1 MSYIIKST
9 SPFVSIKLTEIGRTQ
24 LALGKLNFSYWAI
37 GDSEIN
43 YAREAIV
50 DANPTN
56 VTLSATSVIFRPF
69 DKQPNL
75 KSFVLP
81 STTTDP
87 LQVVDSSIIS
97 VVRSVVN
104 NQADTKGFFDYTG
117 GTFNTKTGSTYVKY
131 TSYNSPTAVG
141 SSIFSGTTKLF
152 INTTGITTGDYVL
165 IKYSS
170 YKASLSGGT
179 LTANSNDKPL
189 QNLWYK
195 IQSMSAS
202 STGYYV
208 DLDRKLPNFN
218 LSNFSGYSQVFV
230 YGGGEVNNTFGAD
243 SQTAY
248 WDSNTLSFDSLC
260 PINCE
265 EVPVWNMNNV
275 WCETLA
281 GVTGLTTTKIY
292 EDYTKY
298 GSYPYLGSKYPYF
311 GLACVS
317 NASASQLTTQACDS
331 PGLSSVDDVVKS
343 ISILHYTNNMVSSIY
358 GEFFY
363 TDTANNKYLYID
375 LPDLMYH
382 RRDFASG
389 FGTEMGM
396 RFIASGSTK
405 VMDTDLQYIDL
416 IEDPTRIPSS
426 EIPLVVGKIFP
437 QLKTVVIHDDEIV
450 AAISYKSNRNWTL
463 PELKA
468 TLSAPSGGTSTGV
481 LGVNETMYLTYT
493 LDNLGVTSGFTSALP
508 CQKYIKITNTT
519 SAAKDIQFIINNT
532 DFLPYMR
539 KIESVGYD
547 GYGFYA
553 YNFKLLYQKVT
564 NITDRPDPALWKQL
578 DYTSTAI
585 TSVSGQTISPTLLET
600 QTPLTNGFVLDL
612 IKDASSTTF
621 VLDNLVSYVP
631 NITPNNLQ
639 FGDERFFYGNLN
651 THIGAT
657 IFKTIFDI
665 RVNSSQFNSTTNIT
679 RSSDVTTN
687 PSNIKVSEVG
697 IYDSDKN
704 LVCIGKL
711 STPVA
716 LANNNTITL
725 ELSIDF

>member
-24 LALGKLNFSYWAI
+24 IALGKLNFAYWAI

-43 YAREAIV
+43 YSREALV

-56 VTLSATSVIFRPF
+56 VTLSATSTIFRPF

-87 LQVVDSSIIS
+87 LQVIDSSIIS

-104 NQADTKGFFDYTG
+104 NQAETRGFFDNSG
-117 GTFNTKTGSTYVKY
+117 STFTTKTDSKYVKY
-131 TSYNSPTAVG
+131 SSYNSPTAVG
-141 SSIFSGTTKLF
+141 SSIFSGTTNLY
-152 INTTGITTGDYVL
+152 IDSTDIETGDYVL
-165 IKYSS
+165 IKYSR
-170 YKASLSGGT
+170 YKSAISGGT
-179 LTANSNDKPL
+179 LDANSNDKPL

-195 IQSMSAS
+195 IQSKTPYL
-202 STGYYV
+202 TGYNV
-208 DLDRKLPNFN
+208 VLDRNLPNFN
-218 LSNFSGYSQVFV
+218 LSNFSGYSQFFV
-230 YGGGEVNNTFGAD
+230 YGGGEVYNTFGSD
-243 SQTAY
+243 TKTAY

-260 PINCE
+260 LINCND
-265 EVPVWNMNNV
+265 VPVWNMNNV

-281 GVTGLTTTKIY
+281 GVTGLTTTKLY

-311 GLACVS
+311 GLPCVS
-317 NASASQLTTQACDS
+317 NASAAQLTNQACDT
-331 PGLSSVDDVVKS
+331 PGRSAVDDVVKS
-343 ISILHYTNNMVSSIY
+343 ISILHYSNNMISNVY

-363 TDTANNKYLYID
+363 TDTSNNKYLYID

-396 RFIASGSTK
+396 RFIGSGSTK
-405 VMDTDLQYIDL
+405 VMDSDLQYIDL

-426 EIPLVVGKIFP
+426 ETPLVVGKIFP

-450 AAISYKSNRNWTL
+450 AAMSYKSNRNWTL
-463 PELKA
+463 PELSA
-468 TLSAPSGGTSTGV
+468 TLSAPSGGTSTGI

-493 LDNLGVTSGFTSALP
+493 LDNLGITSGFTSPLP
-508 CQKYIKITNTT
+508 CQKYVKITNTT
-519 SAAKDIQFIINNT
+519 SAAKDIQFIINNI
-532 DFLPYMR
+532 DLLPYMR
-539 KIESVGYD
+539 KIENVGHD

-564 NITDRPDPALWKQL
+564 NIADRPDPALWKQF

-585 TSVSGQTISPTLLET
+585 TGVSGETINPTLLET
-600 QTPLTNGFVLDL
+600 QTPLTNGYILDL

-651 THIGAT
+651 TYIGAT

-679 RSSDVTTN
+679 RSSDTTTN
-687 PSNIKVSEVG
+687 PPSIKVSEVG

-716 LANNNTITL
+716 LTNNNTITL

>member
-281 GVTGLTTTKIY
+281 GVTGLTTTKLY

-317 NASASQLTTQACDS
+317 NASASQLTTQACDT

-405 VMDTDLQYIDL
+405 VMDTDLQYID
-416 IEDPTRIPSS
+416 
-426 EIPLVVGKIFP
+426 
-437 QLKTVVIHDDEIV
+437 
-450 AAISYKSNRNWTL
+450 
-463 PELKA
+463 
-468 TLSAPSGGTSTGV
+468 
-481 LGVNETMYLTYT
+481 
-493 LDNLGVTSGFTSALP
+493 
-508 CQKYIKITNTT
+508 
-519 SAAKDIQFIINNT
+519 
-532 DFLPYMR
+532 
-539 KIESVGYD
+539 
-547 GYGFYA
+547 
-553 YNFKLLYQKVT
+553 
-564 NITDRPDPALWKQL
+564 
-578 DYTSTAI
+578 
-585 TSVSGQTISPTLLET
+585 
-600 QTPLTNGFVLDL
+600 
-612 IKDASSTTF
+612 
-621 VLDNLVSYVP
+621 
-631 NITPNNLQ
+631 
-639 FGDERFFYGNLN
+639 
-651 THIGAT
+651 
-657 IFKTIFDI
+657 
-665 RVNSSQFNSTTNIT
+665 
-679 RSSDVTTN
+679 
-687 PSNIKVSEVG
+687 
-697 IYDSDKN
+697 
-704 LVCIGKL
+704 
-711 STPVA
+711 
-716 LANNNTITL
+716 
-725 ELSIDF
+725 

>member
-43 YAREAIV
+43 YGREAIV
-50 DANPTN
+50 DANPTD

-75 KSFVLP
+75 KSFILP
-81 STTTDP
+81 STTSDP

-104 NQADTKGFFDYTG
+104 NQADTKGFFDYSG
-117 GTFNTKTGSTYVKY
+117 GTFTTKTGSTYVKY
-131 TSYNSPTAVG
+131 TSFNDPSAVG
-141 SSIFSGTTKLF
+141 SSIFSGTTRLY
-152 INTTGITTGDYVL
+152 INSTGITTGDYVL
-165 IKYSS
+165 IKYSN
-170 YKASLSGGT
+170 YKGTLSGGT

-195 IQSMSAS
+195 IQSMTAAT
-202 STGYYV
+202 TGYYV
-208 DLDRKLPNFN
+208 NLDRQLPNFN
-218 LSNFSGYSQVFV
+218 LSNFSGYSQIFV
-230 YGGGEVNNTFGAD
+230 YGGGEVNDTFGAET
-243 SQTAY
+243 QTAY

-260 PINCE
+260 PVNCE

-281 GVTGLTTTKIY
+281 GVTGLSTTNLY

-298 GSYPYLGSKYPYF
+298 GSYSYLGSKYPYF
-311 GLACVS
+311 NLPCISSA
-317 NASASQLTTQACDS
+317 NAIQLTNQACDT
-331 PGLSSVDDVVKS
+331 PGKSVLDDVTKS
-343 ISILHYTNNMVSSIY
+343 ISIIHYTNNMVSSIY

-363 TDTANNKYLYID
+363 TDIVNNKYLYLD

-389 FGTEMGM
+389 FGTQMGM
-396 RFIASGSTK
+396 RFIGSGITNA
-405 VMDTDLQYIDL
+405 MDNGLEYIDL

-426 EIPLVVGKIFP
+426 ETPLVVGKIFP
-437 QLKTVVIHDDEIV
+437 QLKTVVFHDDEIV
-450 AAISYKSNRNWTL
+450 AAMSYKSNRNWTL
-463 PELKA
+463 PELTA
-468 TLSAPSGGTSTGV
+468 TLSAPSGGTSTGI
-481 LGVNETMYLTYT
+481 LGVNETMYLTYS
-493 LDNLGVTSGFTSALP
+493 LDNLGVSSGFTSALP

-519 SAAKDIQFIINNT
+519 STAKDVQFMINSV
-532 DFLPYMR
+532 DLLPYMR
-539 KIESVGYD
+539 KLEDVSYD
-547 GYGFYA
+547 GYGFHA
-553 YNFKLLYQKVT
+553 YKFKLLYQIVT
-564 NITDRPDPALWKQL
+564 NINDRPDSGLWKQL

-585 TSVSGQTISPTLLET
+585 TGVSGETINPSLLEV
-600 QTPLTNGFVLDL
+600 QIPLTNGFVLDL
-612 IKDASSTTF
+612 IKDASSSIF
-621 VLDNLVSYVP
+621 ALNGLVSYVP
-631 NITPNNLQ
+631 NISPSNLQ

-665 RVNSSQFNSTTNIT
+665 RVNSSQFNLTTNIT

-687 PSNIKVSEVG
+687 PPNIKVSEVG
-697 IYDSDKN
+697 IYDSDRN

>member
-9 SPFVSIKLTEIGRTQ
+9 SPFVSIKLTEIGRAQ

-43 YAREAIV
+43 YSREAVV
-50 DANPTN
+50 DNNLTDL
-56 VTLSATSVIFRPF
+56 TLSATSAIFRPF

-75 KSFVLP
+75 NSFILP

-104 NQADTKGFFDYTG
+104 NQAETRGFFDSSG
-117 GTFNTKTGSTYVKY
+117 STFTTKTDSKYVKY
-131 TSYNSPTAVG
+131 SSYNSPTAVG
-141 SSIFSGTTKLF
+141 SSIFSGTTTLF
-152 INTTGITTGDYVL
+152 INSTDIETGDYVL
-165 IKYSS
+165 IKYSR
-170 YKASLSGGT
+170 YKSAISGGT
-179 LTANSNDKPL
+179 LDANSNTLPL

-195 IQSMSAS
+195 IQSKTAY
-202 STGYYV
+202 STGYNV
-208 DLDRKLPNFN
+208 ELDRDLPNFD

-230 YGGGEVNNTFGAD
+230 YGGGEVYNTFGSD
-243 SQTAY
+243 TQTAY

-260 PINCE
+260 LINCKD
-265 EVPVWNMNNV
+265 VPVWNMNNV

-281 GVTGLTTTKIY
+281 GVTGLTTTNLY

-311 GLACVS
+311 GLPCVS
-317 NASASQLTTQACDS
+317 NASASQLTTQACDT
-331 PGLSSVDDVVKS
+331 PGKSSVDDVAKS
-343 ISILHYTNNMVSSIY
+343 ISILHYSNNMISNVY

-396 RFIASGSTK
+396 RFIGSGATK
-405 VMDTDLQYIDL
+405 MMNSNLEYIDL

-426 EIPLVVGKIFP
+426 ETPLVVGKIFP
-437 QLKTVVIHDDEIV
+437 QLKTVMIHDDEIV
-450 AAISYKSNRNWTL
+450 AAMSYKSNRNWTL
-463 PELKA
+463 PELSA
-468 TLSAPSGGTSTGV
+468 TLSAPSGGTSTGI
-481 LGVNETMYLTYT
+481 LGVNETMYLTYS
-493 LDNLGVTSGFTSALP
+493 LDNAGIASGFTSALP

-519 SAAKDIQFIINNT
+519 STPKDIQFIINNV
-532 DFLPYMR
+532 DLLPYMR
-539 KIESVGYD
+539 KVENVGHD

-553 YNFKLLYQKVT
+553 HNFKLLYQTVA

-585 TSVSGQTISPTLLET
+585 TGVSGQTINPTLLEI
-600 QTPLTNGFVLDL
+600 QTPLTNGFILDV

-621 VLDNLVSYVP
+621 SLDSLVSYVP
-631 NITPNNLQ
+631 NITPDNLQ

-651 THIGAT
+651 TYIGAT

-679 RSSDVTTN
+679 RSSDATTN
-687 PSNIKVSEVG
+687 PSSIKVSEVG

-716 LANNNTITL
+716 LTNNNTITL